1 MARTMTLAELGLT
14 GPRGQEAQVTGL
26 SLDSRSVERGHLFGA
41 MPGATIHPGSW
52 LPWLNRVSRAQ
63 MPGTV
68 VSLYPGG
75 GRNRSSE

>member
-41 MPGATIHPGSW
+41 MPGATIHGGHYIEAAVARGASW
-52 LPWLNRVSRAQ
+52 RTCVGVTRSPPLA
-63 MPGTV
+63 TV
-68 VSLYPGG
+68 A
-75 GRNRSSE
+75 